1 MKKLIIVYILILVSL
16 GYSYESADNSGG
28 FLGEYLSSFGSSAR
42 MLSLGGASS
51 GLTKDASLSYSN
63 PASIADVVSKQ
74 ISVFYAPLFTGVSFN
89 CISVGYPI
97 ADGSVLG
104 ISRVSLD
111 TGTIDRTDSN
121 GNLNGAGTVNEASYI
136 FSYSQQ
142 ISPFLFLG
150 ANLKIA
156 AITIDIY
163 SAIGYGVDVG
173 AIVKP
178 LPFLTCGVTIQNL
191 LVPRITLSREAES
204 FPTNLRLGAAYELL
218 PGQLTL
224 VSDVMFMNVLPDG
237 SKYSDGYKMAI
248 RWFEGA
254 EYKLVDNIC
263 VRGGINYKEIT
274 TGFGYETK
282 DFGIDYAVG
291 FHSLGISHM
300 VSLTVRFGMLLAES
314 ERWIVQKEK
323 EVNFR
328 FYFSRALKM
337 YNEKNYNKAREEIVL
352 AKQIIPDSQEAADLL
367 AQMDNVEKATK
378 ARSIIEKA
386 FEDLDTGK
394 ETEAKE
400 KLAEAKQLDPSIIAK
415 LEDELL
421 KKADELSND
430 KKYEES
436 KKTVGRVLFVNP
448 DNTFAQELFE
458 QLQSIMEFVK

>member
-263 VRGGINYKEIT
+263 VRGGINYKE
-274 TGFGYETK
+274 
-282 DFGIDYAVG
+282 
-291 FHSLGISHM
+291 
-300 VSLTVRFGMLLAES
+300 
-314 ERWIVQKEK
+314 
-323 EVNFR
+323 
-328 FYFSRALKM
+328 
-337 YNEKNYNKAREEIVL
+337 KNYNKAREEIVL

>member
-263 VRGGINYKEIT
+263 VRGG
-274 TGFGYETK
+274 
-282 DFGIDYAVG
+282 
-291 FHSLGISHM
+291 
-300 VSLTVRFGMLLAES
+300 R
-314 ERWIVQKEK
+314 KEK

-448 DNTFAQELFE
+448 DSTFAQELFE